1 MVKVMKARIAYTGPA
16 LENGEM
22 DVRDLAPSLIAF
34 ADLVENVNHVIGGEK
49 EIKVLVN
56 QDSIK
61 KGSFDIT
68 FLLNT
73 NILEEA
79 AVLVGMAQQNGL
91 ADLLTILGWAQSMG
105 SAGVITGIFP
115 LIKRI
120 GYRTIDGIKKIKD
133 KKAEITLSDG
143 DKITTKQ
150 NTVNVLLNVDCRVSI
165 EKIIQP
171 VKKNAGIDGFE
182 LRNPDEQG
190 KDAIERVTKSEAT
203 MFDAPPAEDF
213 VEEDNN
219 SIEQELT
226 VKIVTANFD
235 DGKWRLT
242 DGTNTFWANI
252 EDDEFIRKVENNE
265 LRFGKGDM
273 LTVRYFI
280 KQCIKNGH
288 LSSDYIVSKVLAIRR
303 KPEQIKL
310 PFEYK

>member
-105 SAGVITGIFP
+105 SAGVVTGIFP

-120 GYRTIDGIKKIKD
+120 GHRTIDGIKKIKD

-165 EKIIQP
+165 
-171 VKKNAGIDGFE
+171 
-182 LRNPDEQG
+182 
-190 KDAIERVTKSEAT
+190 
-203 MFDAPPAEDF
+203 
-213 VEEDNN
+213 
-219 SIEQELT
+219 
-226 VKIVTANFD
+226 
-235 DGKWRLT
+235 
-242 DGTNTFWANI
+242 
-252 EDDEFIRKVENNE
+252 
-265 LRFGKGDM
+265 
-273 LTVRYFI
+273 
-280 KQCIKNGH
+280 
-288 LSSDYIVSKVLAIRR
+288 
-303 KPEQIKL
+303 
-310 PFEYK
+310 